1 MERGS
6 QTTGVGNVLAQRQ
19 TTIDMEDLIARAF
32 DRKVGVLVDEAL
44 GSILKGADRA
54 LVPPV
59 RVVTDLVIMPT
70 SRIKCCKIVSE
81 HRMALIQKHAYRV
94 RARGR

>member
-19 TTIDMEDLIARAF
+19 TTIDMEDLTTRAF
-32 DRKVGVLVDEAL
+32 DSKVGVLVDEAL
-44 GSILKGADRA
+44 GSLLKGADCA

-59 RVVTDLVIMPT
+59 RVVTGLVIMPT
-70 SRIKCCKIVSE
+70 SRIKCCKLLVSTE
-81 HRMALIQKHAYRV
+81 WS
-94 RARGR
+94 